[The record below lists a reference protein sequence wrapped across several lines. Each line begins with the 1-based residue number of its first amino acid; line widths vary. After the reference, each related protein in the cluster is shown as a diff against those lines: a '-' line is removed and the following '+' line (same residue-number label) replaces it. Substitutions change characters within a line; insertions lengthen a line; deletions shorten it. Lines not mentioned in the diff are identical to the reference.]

1 MIDLKTLSKDKL
13 TKIGTLVKDEFERD
27 IQSRSEW
34 MKRGAEWYKLF
45 TGFRDEKTF
54 PWEDC
59 SNVHIPLLGTAVMQ
73 YHARAYDALFASREI
88 AKCFSTD
95 GKKESMDA
103 AKRGSKYLNYQLTEE
118 MEEWEEE
125 ADNAFIIQSI
135 YGVAVKKTYYDAL
148 LGRITSRLLDISSFV
163 APYRCR
169 RLEDATRKTHYFNIS
184 LNEVKKRV
192 KLGIY
197 NEEAKDLKST
207 KTDSHTIDSNIPNS
221 VDKATGEKPP
231 AETEE
236 QILILEQHRLLDI
249 DEDGILEPYIVTI
262 EYDTALVLSI
272 AERWDKDPLTGKQ
285 IVFEYFTSYPFI
297 PNPESW
303 CGFGFGVF
311 MEGLNESANT
321 ILNQLIDSGT
331 LANVLG
337 LSGFI
342 NKRSGLK
349 KGQIRAKLG
358 EFVEVDANSSDFA
371 KDIFQFKA
379 EAPSTVL
386 FAVLGLLQ
394 QYSKEISSVS
404 DSLLGKLPPSDTT
417 ATTMLAVME
426 QGMKVFSVIHKRN
439 HRSFKKELKKIS
451 LLNSF
456 HLPDEIYFM
465 VQDSS
470 ADETQYEFSGKM
482 DFANRI
488 DVIPVSDPSITSRA
502 EKLVKA
508 KTAYEIGTTNPLLAQ
523 DQEFQY
529 KITKKLFEANEINDI
544 EIPKPK
550 PQELPDMTPEEEHAS
565 ILMDKGVH
573 ALPEQDHL
581 RHMDSHDSFKSSV
594 WFEQLT
600 PHGKKLLEE
609 HEREHLSMQ
618 YLVENKPQESMN
630 GTDTG
635 GVPGMEMPPMYETS
649 NA

>member
-1 MIDLKTLSKDKL
+1 MIDLKKIPKEKL
-13 TKIGTLVKDEFERD
+13 TKIGMLVQEEFERD

-45 TGFRDEKTF
+45 TGFREKKTF

-59 SNVHIPLLGTAVMQ
+59 ANVHIPLLGTAILQ
-73 YHARAYDALFASREI
+73 YQARAYDALFATREI

-95 GKKESMDA
+95 GKQESIDA

-125 ADNAFIIQSI
+125 TDNLLILQPI
-135 YGVAVKKTYYDAL
+135 YGVAVRKTYYDQL
-148 LGRITSRLLDISSFV
+148 LRGVTSRLLGVSSFV
-163 APYRCR
+163 ASYRCR
-169 RLEDATRKTHYFNIS
+169 RLEDTPRKTHYFNVS

-192 KLGIY
+192 MLGIY
-197 NEEAKDLKST
+197 NEDAMDLKAT
-207 KTDSHTIDSNIPNS
+207 NTDSHTIDSNIPGS
-221 VDKATGEKPP
+221 VDKATGETKP

-236 QILILEQHRLLDI
+236 QVLILEQHRLLAI
-249 DEDGILEPYIVTI
+249 DKDGIQEPYIVTV
-262 EYDTALVLSI
+262 EYDTGLVLSI
-272 AERWDKDPLTGKQ
+272 VERWDRDPLTGRQ
-285 IVFEYFTSYPFI
+285 ITFEYFTSYPFI

-303 CGFGFGVF
+303 CGFGFGSL
-311 MEGLNESANT
+311 MQGLNESANT

-439 HRSFKKELKKIS
+439 HRSFKKELKKIA

-456 HLPDEIYFM
+456 HLPDEIYFI
-465 VQDSS
+465 VQDSA

-482 DFANRI
+482 DFANKI

-502 EKLVKA
+502 ERLIKA
-508 KTAYEIGTTNPLLAQ
+508 KTAYEIGTTNPLFAQ

-544 EIPKPK
+544 EIPKPEPK
-550 PQELPDMTPEEEHAS
+550 ELPDMTPEEEHAS
-565 ILMDKGVH
+565 ILMEKGVH

-581 RHMDSHDSFKSSV
+581 QHLDSHSSFKESV
-594 WFEQLT
+594 WVEQLT

-609 HEREHLSMQ
+609 HYREHLSLQ
-618 YLVENKPQESMN
+618 YLKETQGLEQQPMINQPVNIMEGSM
-630 GTDTG
+630 
-635 GVPGMEMPPMYETS
+635 V
-649 NA
+649 

>member
-13 TKIGTLVKDEFERD
+13 TKIGTLVKDEFDRD
-27 IQSRSEW
+27 IQSRAEW
-34 MKRGAEWYKLF
+34 MKQGAEWYKLF
-45 TGFRDEKTF
+45 TGFRDKKTF
-54 PWEDC
+54 PWVDC
-59 SNVHIPLLGTAVMQ
+59 SNVHIPLLGTAILQ
-73 YHARAYDALFASREI
+73 YHARAYDALFAAREI
-88 AKCFSTD
+88 AKCYSTD

-103 AKRGSKYLNYQLTEE
+103 AKRGSKYLNYQLTQE

-125 ADNAFIIQSI
+125 TDNLLILQPT
-135 YGVAVKKTYYDAL
+135 YGVAVRKTYYDKL
-148 LGRITSRLLDISSFV
+148 LGRITSRLLDVSSFV

-169 RLEDATRKTHYFNIS
+169 RLEDASRKTHYFNVS

-192 KLGIY
+192 KIGIY

-207 KTDSHTIDSNIPNS
+207 NTDAHTIDFAIPDS
-221 VDKATGEKPP
+221 VDKATGETRP
-231 AETEE
+231 AETED
-236 QILILEQHRLLDI
+236 QVLVLEQHRLLDI
-249 DEDGILEPYIVTI
+249 DEDGIQEPYIVTV
-262 EYDTALVLSI
+262 EYDTGLVLSI
-272 AERWDKDPLTGKQ
+272 VERWDKDPLTGEQ
-285 IVFEYFTSYPFI
+285 ITFEYFTAYPFI

-303 CGFGFGVF
+303 CGFGFGAL
-311 MEGLNESANT
+311 MQGLNESANT

-439 HRSFKKELKKIS
+439 HRSFKKELKKIA

-456 HLPDEIYFM
+456 HLADQVYFM
-465 VQDSS
+465 VQDSAS
-470 ADETQYEFSGKM
+470 EETQYEFSGKM

-488 DVIPVSDPSITSRA
+488 DVVPVSDPSITSRA
-502 EKLVKA
+502 EKLIKA

-529 KITKKLFEANEINDI
+529 KLIKKLFEANEINDI

-550 PQELPDMTPEEEHAS
+550 PQELPDMSPQEEHAS
-565 ILMDKGVH
+565 ILMEKGVH

-581 RHMDSHDSFKSSV
+581 YHLDSHNSFKESV

-600 PHGKKLLEE
+600 SHGKKLLEE
-609 HEREHLSMQ
+609 HWREHISMQ
-618 YLVENKPQESMN
+618 YLKESQGQEQ
-630 GTDTG
+630 
-635 GVPGMEMPPMYETS
+635 PGMNQPVGMPMDNVPMG
-649 NA
+649 AM